1 MKYWEPRTEAVLIET
16 IDTAGQPEDEMV
28 KDSMSLDPQC
38 YSNGD
43 IDRQPKQNGVVSES
57 KDDEEMTGST
67 ESEPSSYNPP

>member
-1 MKYWEPRTEAVLIET
+1 MKYWEPMTEVVLIET
-16 IDTAGQPEDEMV
+16 VDAAGQPEDEMV
-28 KDSMSLDPQC
+28 KDSMSLDPQR

-43 IDRQPKQNGVVSES
+43 IDRQLKQNGVVSES